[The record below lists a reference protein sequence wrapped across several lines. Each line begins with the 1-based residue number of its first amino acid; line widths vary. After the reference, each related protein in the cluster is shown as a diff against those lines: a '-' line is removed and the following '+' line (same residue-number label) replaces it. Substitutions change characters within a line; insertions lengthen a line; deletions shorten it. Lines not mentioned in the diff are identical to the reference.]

1 MERLSEKKNTEKT
14 VAIAPVTTTKTK
26 PTAEVSAPTTPPS
39 ESIHFIADTVL
50 ARMREK
56 GITSPTPAPKPTQTV
71 VPPKPVEVKA
81 PEKKEDVWAG
91 IRGMRDSAQVI
102 ADLEASGITSLSELR
117 SFFWNIKHNDDHTAE
132 LTELE
137 KKIKTVDKLIAMM
150 KQRTDNSATYKEYQE
165 RSAFTQNRFRK
176 KNAAAIDSYE
186 EADKYIKEHSP
197 KGKEP
202 KLSDI
207 QARSTEL
214 KLQFNALLPEHNAF
228 LRKQAAASQYTR
240 QVRRYLEAKEQQERN
255 KQYQERKRS
264 QQKRKDYLE

>member
-1 MERLSEKKNTEKT
+1 MQRCTECGIEYVYKLQNKVKLKFRLSGEGQQKFTRADTLGENYTAEKIAEQIEQIQKTQAVLERLSEKKKPEKP
-14 VAIAPVTTTKTK
+14 VATAPVTTTKTK

-56 GITSPTPAPKPTQTV
+56 GITPPTPAPKPTKTV
-71 VPPKPVEVKA
+71 APPKPVEVKA

-165 RSAFTQNRFRK
+165 R
-176 KNAAAIDSYE
+176 NANN
-186 EADKYIKEHSP
+186 
-197 KGKEP
+197 
-202 KLSDI
+202 LRDI
-207 QARSTEL
+207 GIYPA
-214 KLQFNALLPEHNAF
+214 
-228 LRKQAAASQYTR
+228 
-240 QVRRYLEAKEQQERN
+240 
-255 KQYQERKRS
+255 
-264 QQKRKDYLE
+264 